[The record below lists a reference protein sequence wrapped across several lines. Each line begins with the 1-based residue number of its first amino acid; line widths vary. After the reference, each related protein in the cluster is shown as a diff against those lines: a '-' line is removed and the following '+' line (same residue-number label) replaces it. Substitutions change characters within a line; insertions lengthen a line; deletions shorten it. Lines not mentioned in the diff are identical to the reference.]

1 MEEKYRQYL
10 QYDWNNSEEWK
21 LYFNNIFPV
30 PPSSRVDYY
39 KKKFYKLK
47 IDPDFENGFGQSI
60 NNYRYPSHST
70 VQIIFQGEAYGRGR
84 GDGSADE
91 HGCIVNNYSDLN
103 MQQYKNGLGCAPGYY
118 TI

>member
-1 MEEKYRQYL
+1 MSKINNWFL
-10 QYDWNNSEEWK
+10 QPNMQTDGLITEIKSDDYGIDNNYVNLLE
-21 LYFNNIFPV
+21 
-30 PPSSRVDYY
+30 R
-39 KKKFYKLK
+39 K

-60 NNYRYPSHST
+60 NNYRYPSNST
-70 VQIIFQGEAYGRGR
+70 VRIIFQGEAYGRGS

-103 MQQYKNGLGCAPGYY
+103 MQQYKNGLGCTPGYY